1 MKLCYNKFMK
11 RALIFAHYDKDN
23 IIDDYIIYYLRAL
36 KQVAETVIFVSCNN
50 IENPECLTGLVDKI
64 IDEPHNEYDFGS
76 YKRGFLY
83 LQDKLND
90 YDELIFAN
98 DSCYGPLYPLEN
110 IFVEMGNK
118 KCDFWGI
125 TKNRFGLIKNKYK
138 YKVIERPHLQ
148 SYFLVFDK
156 NVFLSKVFV
165 DFINSIIHLEKKND
179 IIINYEIALTEKLE
193 AAGFKSDFYIR
204 AFYKYN
210 QALLSFWRCLIIKYK
225 MPFLKCSILRLI
237 NQNIISDYNWRD
249 VLLKYT
255 DYPINFIEKN
265 LERTKLKS
273 ASLKIIPKC
282 LYPLYFGLIAILPLG
297 VKKYF
302 ARLNSFLMKV

>member
-1 MKLCYNKFMK
+1 MK

-110 IFVEMGNK
+110 IFVKMGNK

-125 TKNRFGLIKNKYK
+125 TKNRFGIVKVGDEYK
-138 YKVIERPHLQ
+138 FTQRPHLQ
-148 SYFLVFDK
+148 SYFLVFK
-156 NVFLSKVFV
+156 KAVY
-165 DFINSIIHLEKKND
+165 NSIIFRDFISSIKHYDNKNE
-179 IIINYEIALTEKLE
+179 IILNYEIGLTEILHLN
-193 AAGFKSDFYIR
+193 GFSSNSYINSFYEFSNILI
-204 AFYKYN
+204 Y
-210 QALLSFWRCLIIKYK
+210 FWRPLIEYCH
-225 MPFLKCSILRLI
+225 MPFLKCSVLRNSI
-237 NQNIISDYNWRD
+237 NYTTTIQDWQN
-249 VLLKYT
+249 VLLKYSN
-255 DYPINFIEKN
+255 YPIAIIEKN
-265 LERTKLKS
+265 LSRTQIKPLRKDNNLK
-273 ASLKIIPKC
+273 
-282 LYPLYFGLIAILPLG
+282 FLI
-297 VKKYF
+297 KKYF
-302 ARLNSFLMKV
+302 CYFIGVQPKITKKFFIKLYNEIML